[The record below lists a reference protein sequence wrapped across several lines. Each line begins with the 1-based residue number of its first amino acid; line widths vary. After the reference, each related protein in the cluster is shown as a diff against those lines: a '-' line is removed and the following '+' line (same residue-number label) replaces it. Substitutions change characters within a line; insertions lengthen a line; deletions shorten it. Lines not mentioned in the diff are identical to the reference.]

1 MSSCLQRLFFL
12 PEKLH
17 LLEKEVF
24 LSPVSYEAKTYAT
37 TEQGFWSFICSFNK
51 YLLKLHWMPGTGDA
65 VENTA
70 DKVPAFQFLPQGQ
83 MFIK

>member
-1 MSSCLQRLFFL
+1 
-12 PEKLH
+12 
-17 LLEKEVF
+17 
-24 LSPVSYEAKTYAT
+24 
-37 TEQGFWSFICSFNK
+37 
-51 YLLKLHWMPGTGDA
+51 MPGTGDA